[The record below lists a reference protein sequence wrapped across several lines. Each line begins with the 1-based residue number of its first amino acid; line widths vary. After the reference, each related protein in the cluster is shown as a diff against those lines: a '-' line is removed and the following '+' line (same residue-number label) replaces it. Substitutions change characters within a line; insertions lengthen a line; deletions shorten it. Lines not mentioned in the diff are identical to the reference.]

1 MLGEVEG
8 VHQQRQPAAHA
19 AAGAHAATPVSSAA
33 DGQEE
38 NVKPAPKED
47 AASHSSASI
56 DRLCAALEGFMH
68 SAHRDEAA
76 AAREA
81 AKQGFRS
88 TYTTL
93 TIAAV
98 LIVTITYG
106 GLFSA
111 SNGQDTLFGGD
122 YDAARALWW
131 SNSLAFYFAIATL
144 LLCSSEVCGQG
155 PCCIAP
161 TASSACCLDAQT
173 RGASLSM
180 HAPLT

>member
-1 MLGEVEG
+1 M
-8 VHQQRQPAAHA
+8 R
-19 AAGAHAATPVSSAA
+19 
-33 DGQEE
+33 
-38 NVKPAPKED
+38 
-47 AASHSSASI
+47 
-56 DRLCAALEGFMH
+56 

-131 SNSLAFYFAIATL
+131 SNSAAFYFAIATL
-144 LLCSSEVCGQG
+144 LLCSSE
-155 PCCIAP
+155 A
-161 TASSACCLDAQT
+161 
-173 RGASLSM
+173 R
-180 HAPLT
+180 